1 MSSPRNAAKRLAGVA
16 AVIALAALPAFAQ
29 GAYSFS
35 CLNVSP
41 GATSAELDFAWI
53 ADVQGK
59 AVVQLAKAADK
70 VDALFPADKAQSFS
84 GAQSAVTATL
94 FNGDDKSSAAGGYSD
109 KVVVKGLSP
118 SSSYY
123 YRVGDGK
130 AWSPAYFVATQDPK
144 AFGFFVVGDPQL
156 GAKSTGPKTLD
167 SDAAGWAD
175 TLSKASAKH
184 PQAAFMVALGD
195 EVNDYNDL
203 KLQQAEYKAYFA
215 PIQLKSLPVATV
227 DGNHDFQ
234 MGEYYGFHYNQPN
247 LSSFGTSYGND
258 GDYWFGYG
266 DVLFL
271 HAQQQHRKR
280 SHARPVHPRRRRE
293 KPPGQVAHRRLPPF
307 DLQRGRAPERSRRR
321 RPQGQLRAHLRPLQ
335 DRPRAPGPRP
345 LLHPDLPD
353 RGRQAAERRG
363 ALDADGVDHRP

>member
-1 MSSPRNAAKRLAGVA
+1 M
-16 AVIALAALPAFAQ
+16 
-29 GAYSFS
+29 
-35 CLNVSP
+35 
-41 GATSAELDFAWI
+41 
-53 ADVQGK
+53 
-59 AVVQLAKAADK
+59 
-70 VDALFPADKAQSFS
+70 
-84 GAQSAVTATL
+84 
-94 FNGDDKSSAAGGYSD
+94 
-109 KVVVKGLSP
+109 VKGLSP

-234 MGEYYGFHYNQPN
+234 MGEFYGFHYNQPN

-258 GDYWFGYG
+258 GDYWFSYG

-271 HAQQQHRKR
+271 LLNSNTESVATHDLFIRDTVTKNPQAKWRVVGFHH
-280 SHARPVHPRRRRE
+280 SIYSEAEHLSDPDVVDRRANYGPSSTATGSTSCSRATTT
-293 KPPGQVAHRRLPPF
+293 PTPGLS
-307 DLQRGRAPERSRRR
+307 RSREASR
-321 RPQGQLRAHLRPLQ
+321 
-335 DRPRAPGPRP
+335 
-345 LLHPDLPD
+345 
-353 RGRQAAERRG
+353 
-363 ALDADGVDHRP
+363 